1 MLRSDEIT
9 RYTIT
14 ARFTTQRSTLRAIAL
29 FCTMNV
35 CGFDDGDSHSARSPG
50 RQEQRAWPWRAWPAR
65 RAWHRRAWHRR
76 AWHRRAW
83 PRRAGGRAAAVRICQ
98 RRAWGSVGAVRQQQ
112 CAEGDVQGCSSA
124 SPLGCALGGG
134 DVAGVSRM
142 RAAMRRC
149 RARAKLTA
157 PCTLNM
163 LAAAEQPRARAAPHH
178 QQASTQARFFA
189 PHYVETPCRDNP

>member
-83 PRRAGGRAAAVRICQ
+83 HRRAWHRRAWPRRAGGRAAAVRICQ

-134 DVAGVSRM
+134 NVAGVSRM
-142 RAAMRRC
+142 RAAMP
-149 RARAKLTA
+149 RAGETHSSLHAQHAGSSR
-157 PCTLNM
+157 
-163 LAAAEQPRARAAPHH
+163 AAACARRPTSSASKH
-178 QQASTQARFFA
+178 ASTLFRS
-189 PHYVETPCRDNP
+189 PLC